1 MRFLE
6 EAARDGRAPKPWI
19 SHGLVV
25 AGEDMMSG
33 RFPMKTS
40 AHEPEVAILGLGL
53 MGTAMAMRLL
63 AAGWRVHVWNRT
75 PAKADPLLQRGALW
89 SDHPLASAPRVVV
102 SLYDSKAVS
111 EVMDAM
117 LPDARAGLRIIDT
130 TTGDPGE
137 TAALAARLVA
147 SGVRYMDA
155 PVSGSSDQTLKG
167 EALVMAGGAEDDFE
181 ACSDLWSALGGR
193 AVHCGPVGS
202 ASRMKLVTNLV
213 LGLNRAALAEG
224 LAFAE
229 SQGVEP
235 AAALAVLRESMAYS
249 RAVDA
254 KGIKMVRRDFTPQAR
269 LSQHLKDVRILLGL
283 ARDAGQA
290 LPLSEVHRALME
302 RGEAMGLGDLDNSA
316 VLEVL
321 RPHGPTPGAA
331 QGQHGG
337 AS

>member
-1 MRFLE
+1 
-6 EAARDGRAPKPWI
+6 
-19 SHGLVV
+19 
-25 AGEDMMSG
+25 
-33 RFPMKTS
+33 MKTS
-40 AHEPEVAILGLGL
+40 AHEREVAVVGLGL
-53 MGTAMAMRLL
+53 MGTAMALRLL
-63 AAGWRVHVWNRT
+63 DAGWRVHVWNRT
-75 PAKADPLLQRGALW
+75 RAKADSLLQRGASW

-117 LPDARAGLRIIDT
+117 LPDARPGLMVIDT

-137 TAALAARLVA
+137 TTALAARLAA
-147 SGVRYMDA
+147 SGVHYMDA

-167 EALVMAGGAEDDFE
+167 EALVMAGGAMEDFE
-181 ACSDLWSALGGR
+181 SCSDLWAGLGGR

-229 SQGVEP
+229 SQGVDP

-254 KGIKMVRRDFTPQAR
+254 KGIKMVRRDFAAQAR

-283 ARDAGQA
+283 ARDAGQE

-321 RPHGPTPGAA
+321 RPHGRSSGTGSVQP
-331 QGQHGG
+331 GG

>member
-1 MRFLE
+1 MQTSAYE
-6 EAARDGRAPKPWI
+6 P
-19 SHGLVV
+19 VV
-25 AGEDMMSG
+25 AM
-33 RFPMKTS
+33 
-40 AHEPEVAILGLGL
+40 VGLGL
-53 MGTAMAMRLL
+53 MGTAMATRLL

-75 PAKADPLLQRGALW
+75 PSRAAPLLELGATW
-89 SDHPLASAPRVVV
+89 SDRPLSAAPRVVV
-102 SLYDSKAVS
+102 SLFDSRAVA

-117 LPDARAGLRIIDT
+117 LPDASPGLLVIDT

-137 TAALAARLVA
+137 TSALAARLSA
-147 SGVRYMDA
+147 SGLRYMDA
-155 PVSGSSDQTLKG
+155 PVSGSSAQALRG
-167 EALVMAGGAEDDFE
+167 EALVMAGGSQDDF
-181 ACSDLWSALGGR
+181 ASCSDLWSALGGR

-229 SQGVEP
+229 SQGVDP

-254 KGIKMVRRDFTPQAR
+254 KGLKMVRRDFAPQAR
-269 LSQHLKDVRILLGL
+269 LSQHLKDVRILLAL
-283 ARDAGQA
+283 ARGAGQQ
-290 LPLSEVHRALME
+290 LPLSEMHQALME

-321 RPHGPTPGAA
+321 RPHGITAIHGPG
-331 QGQHGG
+331 QPGG

>member
-1 MRFLE
+1 
-6 EAARDGRAPKPWI
+6 
-19 SHGLVV
+19 
-25 AGEDMMSG
+25 
-33 RFPMKTS
+33 MKTS
-40 AHEPEVAILGLGL
+40 VHEREVAILGLGL
-53 MGTAMAMRLL
+53 MGTAMALRLL
-63 AAGWRVHVWNRT
+63 HAGWRVHVWNRT
-75 PAKADPLLQRGALW
+75 RTKAEPLLQRGATW
-89 SDHPLASAPRVVV
+89 SGHPLASAPRVVV
-102 SLYDSKAVS
+102 SLYDSRAVA

-117 LPDARAGLRIIDT
+117 LPEARPGLLVIDT

-137 TAALAARLVA
+137 TSALAARLAA

-167 EALVMAGGAEDDFE
+167 EALVMAGGVAGDFE
-181 ACSDLWSALGGR
+181 SCSDLWAALGGR
-193 AVHCGPVGS
+193 AVHCGAVGS

-254 KGIKMVRRDFTPQAR
+254 KGLKMVRRDFAPQAR

-283 ARDAGQA
+283 AREAGQE
-290 LPLSEVHRALME
+290 LPLSEVHRVLME
-302 RGEAMGLGDLDNSA
+302 RGEAMGLGDKDNSA
-316 VLEVL
+316 VLAVL
-321 RPHGPTPGAA
+321 RPHGTAPGTM

-337 AS
+337 AG

>member
-1 MRFLE
+1 MQE
-6 EAARDGRAPKPWI
+6 
-19 SHGLVV
+19 
-25 AGEDMMSG
+25 
-33 RFPMKTS
+33 S
-40 AHEPEVAILGLGL
+40 AQSPEVTLVGLGL
-53 MGTAMAMRLL
+53 MGTAMASRLL
-63 AAGWRVHVWNRT
+63 AAGWKVQVWNRT
-75 PAKADPLLQRGALW
+75 PGKAASLLARGALW
-89 SDHPLASAPRVVV
+89 TDRPFGSAGRVILSLFDTVAVREVV
-102 SLYDSKAVS
+102 GR
-111 EVMDAM
+111 M
-117 LPDARAGLRIIDT
+117 LPDARPGLIVMDT
-130 TTGDPGE
+130 TTGDPAEVLGV
-137 TAALAARLVA
+137 ARALADA
-147 SGVRYMDA
+147 GVRYVDA
-155 PVSGSSDQTLKG
+155 PISGSSDQTLRG
-167 EALVMAGGAEDDFE
+167 EALVMVGGAHDDFA
-181 ACSDLWSALGGR
+181 ACSDLWAALGGR

-229 SQGVEP
+229 SQGVDP

-254 KGIKMVRRDFTPQAR
+254 KGIKMVRRDFAPQAR

-283 ARDAGQA
+283 ARDAGQE

-321 RPHGPTPGAA
+321 RPHGRSPGTGSV
-331 QGQHGG
+331 QPGG